1 MNKNTHNSRLM
12 MKLFTYIIALGGFLF
27 GYDTGVINGALA
39 FMSLKDQLNLNA
51 GTQGIVS
58 SALVLGGVLGA
69 ISSGRIADRIG
80 RRALLR
86 WIAILFTAATIVCA
100 WAPGIG
106 ILICGRFVLG
116 IAVGAVSGLS
126 PMYLSEISTPEKI
139 DRNVNRNA
147 IAIVLGQ
154 LVAFTVNAFLGNIW
168 GDWHAIWR
176 VMMLMAALPAILM
189 WVGSYQIPDSP
200 KWQLLH
206 GKETGA
212 KTSFEKLGFSSDLM
226 QENVAVVQKGLQE
239 NKVKKNVPLRR
250 ILRNKPLLFVFIAGI
265 SIALIQQ
272 ISGVNTVMYYGTV
285 VLEDVGLSRGSSL
298 YGNILIGSVSF
309 LASIVGT
316 RLIATHNHRNILLV
330 GIFGNVVFLGILSLI
345 LQLHLLPTAWLNVAV
360 LIFLTLFLASHQG
373 IVSPATWLMMS
384 EIFPLPVKARF
395 MAFATATTWLT
406 NFVISLIYPTLI
418 AMFGSALTFM
428 IFSLTN
434 VFSIF
439 LTLFLI
445 KPAKIQAAKHAPIK

>member
-1 MNKNTHNSRLM
+1 M
-12 MKLFTYIIALGGFLF
+12 
-27 GYDTGVINGALA
+27 
-39 FMSLKDQLNLNA
+39 
-51 GTQGIVS
+51 
-58 SALVLGGVLGA
+58 
-69 ISSGRIADRIG
+69 
-80 RRALLR
+80 
-86 WIAILFTAATIVCA
+86 
-100 WAPGIG
+100 
-106 ILICGRFVLG
+106 
-116 IAVGAVSGLS
+116 
-126 PMYLSEISTPEKI
+126 
-139 DRNVNRNA
+139 
-147 IAIVLGQ
+147 
-154 LVAFTVNAFLGNIW
+154 AFTVNAFLGNIW
-168 GDWHAIWR
+168 GGDWHAIWR

-272 ISGVNTVMYYGTV
+272 ISGGVNTVMYYGTV